1 MRPELILISG
11 CTGSGKTTLGMSIAL
26 NKGIVKCV
34 STDTIREVLRTM
46 RSDEALIRSSYGG
59 TGDPIIQWKE
69 CCSVMESSINR
80 VVDDAIRRGTSLVL
94 EGVHIVPSNTLLD
107 KWTVNGGVAVGVVL
121 SIPDEKTHFEV
132 LNHRG
137 KVTRKG
143 AEKQLTAF
151 HRIRAI
157 HDEMVRLGDEHNW
170 LLIEQKIERD
180 PISMI
185 TDVLEERLD
194 DIFYEP
200 T

>member
-1 MRPELILISG
+1 
-11 CTGSGKTTLGMSIAL
+11 MSIAL